1 MKIAVFAA
9 VALVGVATAVGQT
22 APPWT
27 LWLICW
33 SPSVGH
39 SAESHASA
47 VVTPLS
53 TYALSEQCYAAI
65 AIVNRQLK
73 KAYDPP
79 EPSPGM
85 MICVPGL
92 PAKR

>member
-9 VALVGVATAVGQT
+9 VALVGVATAIGQT
-22 APPWT
+22 AAPWT
-27 LWLICW
+27 LWLISW
-33 SPSVGH
+33 SPSVGR
-39 SAESHASA
+39 SAESNASA
-47 VVTPLS
+47 VVTPLAI
-53 TYALSEQCYAAI
+53 YERSEQCYAAI
-65 AIVNRQLK
+65 DIVTRQIK